1 MRAALSLLL
10 VSTTVD
16 AFSVSGLGVVRPARA
31 ATPAMQTIAP
41 ERESTIPDSLPS
53 SWTVPDT
60 FSLADLK
67 RPSSDEPPMY
77 RLTLFRSG
85 DAVHMANALLDV
97 IPLEKEKAV
106 EVADTAARVGLSL
119 VGVWEQGLCE
129 TYSEELRRGYNI
141 ACDVSKAE

>member
-67 RPSSDEPPMY
+67 SEPPMY

>member
-1 MRAALSLLL
+1 
-10 VSTTVD
+10 
-16 AFSVSGLGVVRPARA
+16 
-31 ATPAMQTIAP
+31 
-41 ERESTIPDSLPS
+41 
-53 SWTVPDT
+53 
-60 FSLADLK
+60 
-67 RPSSDEPPMY
+67 MY